1 MNFWSDFKGF
11 SLIKRKTID
20 LFRIYALKNSD
31 GIIFENIDLERKCN
45 EIYNVKGV
53 TTTILPSINLNYEEK
68 KIDLVIKNKQLK
80 KGLFLCGW
88 QKHKG
93 VLKIPQIAFKL
104 KQKNIK
110 FNFILTAPQNQCQIH
125 KEFNSLIQ
133 KYNVSEYISVI
144 GNVSKKYIKSL
155 YEQID
160 IVFLISKLESFS
172 NNIIESWSYE
182 KILMVS
188 DEEWSKAICKDA
200 AVYVNRNNT
209 TEISNKI
216 NEIVNNPNYYENII
230 SNGKKQLQKL
240 NTIEEKNILE
250 LNFLHLVF
258 KNKY

>member
-1 MNFWSDFKGF
+1 MVVLIDFYGMIF
-11 SLIKRKTID
+11 FTFAEMSS
-20 LFRIYALKNSD
+20 AKN
-31 GIIFENIDLERKCN
+31 
-45 EIYNVKGV
+45 
-53 TTTILPSINLNYEEK
+53 
-68 KIDLVIKNKQLK
+68 
-80 KGLFLCGW
+80 
-88 QKHKG
+88 
-93 VLKIPQIAFKL
+93 
-104 KQKNIK
+104 
-110 FNFILTAPQNQCQIH
+110 
-125 KEFNSLIQ
+125 
-133 KYNVSEYISVI
+133 
-144 GNVSKKYIKSL
+144 
-155 YEQID
+155 

-209 TEISNKI
+209 AEISNKI

-230 SNGKKQLQKL
+230 NNGKKQLQKL